1 MRWSGRPT
9 RNLSGGVRVQ
19 PGILYLE
26 GFPMKIVVGSALL
39 ACALAIP
46 AHAEDCK
53 HTAHR
58 TANSAGPDIERVVI
72 EARAGDLVVRGGES
86 RDVTAEGR
94 ACASSAELLEE
105 SKLEVRREGNTV
117 YVRTVLPEI
126 HDSLFGWDRY
136 AFMDVRIGVPKT
148 ATLRIDD
155 SSGDMEVS
163 DVQTAVITDSSGDQH
178 LENVAGNL
186 DVTDSSGEIKIV
198 KVGGELRLKDSS
210 GDVDVDDV
218 QGDVVVEVDSSGDL
232 DIRHVTGGVHV
243 RNDSS
248 GDIEIHDVKRDVLID
263 EDSSGGIR
271 VQDVGGNFTVS
282 SDGSGGI
289 HFDRITGEVH
299 LPD

>member
-1 MRWSGRPT
+1 
-9 RNLSGGVRVQ
+9 
-19 PGILYLE
+19 
-26 GFPMKIVVGSALL
+26 MKIVLGSALL
-39 ACALAIP
+39 ACALVVP

-72 EARAGDLVVRGGES
+72 EARAGDLVVRGGDS

-126 HDSLFGWDRY
+126 HDSLFGLDRY
-136 AFMDVRIGVPKT
+136 AFMDVRIGVPKS

-210 GDVDVDDV
+210 GDVDVDNV

-232 DIRHVTGGVHV
+232 DIRHVTGGVRV

-271 VQDVGGNFTVS
+271 VQDVGGNFTVG

-299 LPD
+299 LPE